1 MGYWSLITEVISFLL
16 LVILI
21 LNLNY
26 RRRVLTPAVRCFW
39 AGLFLAA
46 FCIVWNIMCTLLL
59 KQGSAVPLEVNL
71 FANTVYFILAVLSG
85 SVIAL
90 FVFGKM
96 LEHVYDQHCMKRAVR
111 MVGGL
116 TVLYAAAVLLNLEFG
131 FLFWFD
137 AEGTY
142 HRGPLNSLGYAVVA
156 AEMVL
161 MVICYFRHRVSISK
175 EMKRTIRIFSPM
187 VLALMVLQIMYPEF
201 LLNGIIA
208 AFVELILFLGSHS
221 QKRGF
226 DSITGLGNRN
236 SFFSDIELRT
246 AGEQRFQVYLV
257 TLASFSVINNRYGH
271 QTGNEFLYSVASWLE
286 NLEKSASVYRY
297 IGVTCAVVMPCMP
310 EEERR
315 AFEDR
320 LQERFEDCWT
330 LGAKSEKLQAVF
342 GHYVSDGH
350 PRNANYVMEALD
362 YLLSVMKRSDHL
374 WIRFDRT
381 LSERMVRQRKIFF
394 RLREALN
401 QHAFEVWYQPVLC
414 LEDGSFCSAEA
425 LVRMKNEDG
434 EYIPPSE
441 FIPIAETAGM
451 IDDIFW
457 LVLRDSCRLLSSGT
471 TPGLKAISV
480 NLSMTQLENPR
491 LDGQILEMMKEYGIS
506 REQIK
511 FEITEQ
517 QLAGNPAVVG
527 NTIHRMLDGGFCFY
541 LDDFGVGYSNASAVA
556 KYDFECIKLD
566 RSLVGDTLTDSRNRI
581 LLENLLRMF
590 HDLGMGVVA
599 EGVETRE
606 QMEYL
611 AELGTEKIQGFYYA
625 RPMPVHK
632 LTEFLRETV

>member
-71 FANTVYFILAVLSG
+71 FTNTVYFILAVLSG

-96 LEHVYDQHCMKRAVR
+96 LEHVYDQRCMKRAVR

-137 AEGTY
+137 AEGNY

-161 MVICYFRHRVSISK
+161 MVICYFRHKVSISK

-187 VLALMVLQIMYPEF
+187 VLALMVLQILYPEF

-257 TLASFSVINNRYGH
+257 TLTSFSVINNRYGH

-315 AFEDR
+315 TFEGR
-320 LQERFEDCWT
+320 
-330 LGAKSEKLQAVF
+330 
-342 GHYVSDGH
+342 
-350 PRNANYVMEALD
+350 P
-362 YLLSVMKRSDHL
+362 
-374 WIRFDRT
+374 
-381 LSERMVRQRKIFF
+381 
-394 RLREALN
+394 
-401 QHAFEVWYQPVLC
+401 
-414 LEDGSFCSAEA
+414 CSAIMFPTA
-425 LVRMKNEDG
+425 
-434 EYIPPSE
+434 IP
-441 FIPIAETAGM
+441 GM
-451 IDDIFW
+451 P
-457 LVLRDSCRLLSSGT
+457 T
-471 TPGLKAISV
+471 
-480 NLSMTQLENPR
+480 M
-491 LDGQILEMMKEYGIS
+491 
-506 REQIK
+506 
-511 FEITEQ
+511 
-517 QLAGNPAVVG
+517 
-527 NTIHRMLDGGFCFY
+527 
-541 LDDFGVGYSNASAVA
+541 
-556 KYDFECIKLD
+556 
-566 RSLVGDTLTDSRNRI
+566 
-581 LLENLLRMF
+581 
-590 HDLGMGVVA
+590 
-599 EGVETRE
+599 
-606 QMEYL
+606 
-611 AELGTEKIQGFYYA
+611 
-625 RPMPVHK
+625 
-632 LTEFLRETV
+632 

>member
-1 MGYWSLITEVISFLL
+1 MEYWSLITEVISFLL

-71 FANTVYFILAVLSG
+71 FTNTVYFILAVLSG

-96 LEHVYDQHCMKRAVR
+96 LEHVYDRRCMKRAAQ
-111 MVGGL
+111 MVIGL
-116 TVLYAAAVLLNLEFG
+116 TWLYAAAVLLNLKLG

-137 AEGTY
+137 AEGNY

-161 MVICYFRHRVSISK
+161 MVICYFRHKVSISK

-187 VLALMVLQIMYPEF
+187 VLALMVLQILYPEF

-257 TLASFSVINNRYGH
+257 TLANFSVINNRYGH

-441 FIPIAETAGM
+441 FIPIASGKKLYINTNIGTATT
-451 IDDIFW
+451 FW
-457 LVLRDSCRLLSSGT
+457 
-471 TPGLKAISV
+471 
-480 NLSMTQLENPR
+480 
-491 LDGQILEMMKEYGIS
+491 
-506 REQIK
+506 
-511 FEITEQ
+511 
-517 QLAGNPAVVG
+517 
-527 NTIHRMLDGGFCFY
+527 NT
-541 LDDFGVGYSNASAVA
+541 
-556 KYDFECIKLD
+556 
-566 RSLVGDTLTDSRNRI
+566 RSL
-581 LLENLLRMF
+581 
-590 HDLGMGVVA
+590 
-599 EGVETRE
+599 
-606 QMEYL
+606 
-611 AELGTEKIQGFYYA
+611 
-625 RPMPVHK
+625 
-632 LTEFLRETV
+632 